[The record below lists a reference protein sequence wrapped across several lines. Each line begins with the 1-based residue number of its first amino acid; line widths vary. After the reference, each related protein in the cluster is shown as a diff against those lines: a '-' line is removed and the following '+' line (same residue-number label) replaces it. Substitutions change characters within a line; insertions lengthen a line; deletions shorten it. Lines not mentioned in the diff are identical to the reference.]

1 LKYDVFIPMVDGT
14 IIKFDK
20 EGFLE
25 VSKVLEK
32 TN

>member
-1 LKYDVFIPMVDGT
+1 MIDGT

-25 VSKVLEK
+25 VKYFNTVD
-32 TN
+32 